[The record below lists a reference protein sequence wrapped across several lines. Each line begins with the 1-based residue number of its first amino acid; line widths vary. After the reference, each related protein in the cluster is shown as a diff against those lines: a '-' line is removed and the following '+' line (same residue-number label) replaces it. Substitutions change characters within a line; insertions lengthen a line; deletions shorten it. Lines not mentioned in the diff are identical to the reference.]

1 MHIQNVEFKAR
12 VHSLAEAEH
21 RLLSLTPVFKGVDHQ
36 VDTYFRV
43 PHGRLKLR
51 EGNIENALIQY
62 HREDV
67 QGAKQSSVMLY
78 THQPDPALKEILTLQ
93 FGLLKVVDKLRRIY
107 FIDHVKFHFD
117 EVKDLGEFM
126 EVEVINENQRFT
138 TEELQEECNRWI
150 DFFGIS
156 NDQFV
161 KVSYSDMH

>member
-12 VHSLAEAEH
+12 VHNLAEAEH
-21 RLLSLTPVFKGVDHQ
+21 RLLSLNPVFKGVDHQ

-78 THQPDPALKEILTLQ
+78 KHQPDPALKEILTLQ
-93 FGLLKVVDKLRRIY
+93 LGLLKVVDKLRRIY